1 MSLNFRHWKI
11 TTGVWVLVAVAALAA
26 VLVLVT
32 TRPPGPDVVAEVNG
46 HKITKQDVQEF
57 QTRTY
62 LWYGQNATEEQA
74 LEQMIAET
82 LLYREAERE
91 GYLLTSEEAEQEL
104 VTRLALTGKTI
115 EDLKAQ
121 LQEVD
126 LSYDEYVLDLPR
138 QLAIEN
144 YLDDTVEIPEIT
156 LQEAIEFYDEYKE
169 SFLRQY
175 PDAVFPPFEQAQSQI
190 VELLSQEKQQE
201 AMLLF
206 IEELKEK
213 ADIRIYT

>member
-32 TRPPGPDVVAEVNG
+32 TRPPAPDVVAEVNG

-104 VTRLALTGKTI
+104 VTRLELMGKTI

-121 LQEVD
+121 LQEDD
-126 LSYDEYVLDLPR
+126 LPYDEYLLDLQR

-144 YLDDTVEIPEIT
+144 YLDDAVEIEIT

-169 SFLRQY
+169 SVLRQY
-175 PDAVFPPFEQAQSQI
+175 PDQQFPPFEQVQSQI

>member
-11 TTGVWVLVAVAALAA
+11 TPGVWVLVAVAALAA

-126 LSYDEYVLDLPR
+126 LSYDEYLLDLPR
-138 QLAIEN
+138 QLAIESF
-144 YLDDTVEIPEIT
+144 LDDTVEIPEIT

-213 ADIRIYT
+213 ANIRIYT

>member
-32 TRPPGPDVVAEVNG
+32 TRPPGPDVVAELNG

-104 VTRLALTGKTI
+104 VTRLALMGKTI

-156 LQEAIEFYDEYKE
+156 LQEAVEYYE
-169 SFLRQY
+169 DVLRQY
-175 PDAVFPPFEQAQSQI
+175 PDQQFPPFEQAQSQI

-201 AMLLF
+201 AMILF

-213 ADIRIYT
+213 ADIRRYT